1 MSDEKKLSIPL
12 AERIRMYTLAAKAHG
27 KQYVRISDVK
37 IITEGIP
44 SEITDEYVV
53 FPAGSHDVVDTGDIT
68 GPAKTIEKIKYSCLI
83 TMNSIVRVELSD
95 RGSN

>member
-1 MSDEKKLSIPL
+1 
-12 AERIRMYTLAAKAHG
+12 
-27 KQYVRISDVK
+27 
-37 IITEGIP
+37 
-44 SEITDEYVV
+44 VV